1 MHAIVA
7 AALWLLLASGAPAA
21 APKANCGDPQSNLE
35 MKMCASQDLTKAEAE
50 LARAFE
56 RALQAAKA
64 QYDSVRRDA
73 GFETMPNM
81 PEELRKVERAWEA
94 FRDANCGYQSLI
106 YYGGTMAPLA
116 VIGCRLDM
124 TKARIKELNDL
135 ADPGK

>member
-1 MHAIVA
+1 MRVIVVA
-7 AALWLLLASGAPAA
+7 ALCLILSNGAHAA
-21 APKANCGDPQSNLE
+21 TPKANCADPQSNLE
-35 MKMCASQDLTKAEAE
+35 MKICASEDLTKAEAE

-64 QYDSVRRDA
+64 QYESVRREA

-81 PEELRKVERAWEA
+81 PEELRKVERAWET
-94 FRDANCGYQSLI
+94 FRDANCAYQSLV

-124 TKARIKELNDL
+124 TKARSKDYCFF
-135 ADPGK
+135 